1 MINSHKKY
9 AKVEGHP
16 NLIRDLSTNAIIN
29 TDSFSSE
36 QYNKIRNSKKE
47 EKQKI
52 EKLHSDVEDLKSSV
66 DEIKQLLRSIVN
78 GT

>member
-9 AKVEGHP
+9 AKVEGHS

-36 QYNKIRNSKKE
+36 QYNKIRNSKKQ

-52 EKLHSDVEDLKSSV
+52 EQLHSDVEDLKSSV

>member
-1 MINSHKKY
+1 
-9 AKVEGHP
+9 VEGHP

-36 QYNKIRNSKKE
+36 QYNKIRNSKKQ

-52 EKLHSDVEDLKSSV
+52 EQLHSDVEELKSSV

-78 GT
+78 ATKICSM